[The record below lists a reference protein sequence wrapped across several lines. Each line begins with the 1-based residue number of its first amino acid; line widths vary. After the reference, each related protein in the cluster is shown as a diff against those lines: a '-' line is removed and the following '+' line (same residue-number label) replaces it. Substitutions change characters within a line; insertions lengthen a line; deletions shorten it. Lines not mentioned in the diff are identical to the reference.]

1 MENQHL
7 KNHVKA
13 IADDMHNGI
22 EVQVCE
28 HCSTHEEP
36 NPEDTSCPCCGEEM
50 VIEMMDGWQYLQ
62 DALDINYL
70 VSSDLKVMQGA
81 RILVAFG
88 GPNIWIDTAKGLVEG
103 YWGGDSATASFHED
117 PMGVEMAA
125 SDLYWAARS

>member
-22 EVQVCE
+22 EEQFCDCCSEFQPDCEVCPTCE
-28 HCSTHEEP
+28 VPT
-36 NPEDTSCPCCGEEM
+36 TKLQ
-50 VIEMMDGWQYLQ
+50 MDGMTYLQ

-88 GPNIWIDTAKGLVEG
+88 GPNIWVDTTKGLVEG

-125 SDLYWAARS
+125 SDLFWSARS